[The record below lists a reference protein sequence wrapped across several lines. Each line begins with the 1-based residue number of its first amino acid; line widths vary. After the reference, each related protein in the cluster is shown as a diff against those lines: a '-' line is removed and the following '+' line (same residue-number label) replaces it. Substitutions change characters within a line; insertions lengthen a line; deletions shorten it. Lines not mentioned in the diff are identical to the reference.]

1 MRKLT
6 STLIALFLLFQ
17 VVIAQ
22 TKPDSLSGKY
32 TRSTWTGIG
41 FTNIEGVGEV
51 AGYTISTTDEIL
63 ELDKNHC
70 AALTV
75 NTEQGHYIVSYLLEN
90 PIVYYGTWK
99 ISGDTVLITYTKKFA
114 KPTFEI
120 GMSNH
125 VEGIVKMEQP
135 MQRKYLI
142 EYDGSLT
149 SLEAGDHQNY
159 LFYKEEEL
167 IQ

>member
-6 STLIALFLLFQ
+6 ATLIALFLLFQ

-22 TKPDSLSGKY
+22 TKADSITGKY

-41 FTNIEGVGEV
+41 MTSIEGGGAV

-63 ELDKNHC
+63 QLDKNHC

-75 NTEQGHYIVSYLLEN
+75 NTEQGHYVVSYLLEN

-99 ISGDTVLITYTKKFA
+99 ISGDTVVITYTRKFA

-120 GMSNH
+120 GMSSH
-125 VEGIVKMEQP
+125 VDGIIKMEQP
-135 MQRKYLI
+135 IQRKYLI
-142 EYDGSLT
+142 VENKSLK

-159 LFYKEEEL
+159 LFNKQEEL